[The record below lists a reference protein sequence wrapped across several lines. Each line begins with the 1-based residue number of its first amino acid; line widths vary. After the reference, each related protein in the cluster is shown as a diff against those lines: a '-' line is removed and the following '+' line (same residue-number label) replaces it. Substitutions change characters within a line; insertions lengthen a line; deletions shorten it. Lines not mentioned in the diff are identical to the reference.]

1 MLFVTIFA
9 QALGINISAEG
20 ITAMQHVAMTSA
32 GAGAAISVVKRM
44 RNTISPPEPKSIDP
58 DTMLN
63 DILPTM
69 KTPELNPELL
79 KEDNTHKTP
88 PIEVPKTEPFK
99 TNIAWSEA
107 NNRKELPSN
116 NMLVV
121 WLEKEGAI
129 FFTVDLISSNGML
142 MGHGQEHGKEKIQ
155 LYTATMGKHTLD
167 VTIYFKDKTER
178 YANYEFY
185 IV

>member
-1 MLFVTIFA
+1 
-9 QALGINISAEG
+9 
-20 ITAMQHVAMTSA
+20 
-32 GAGAAISVVKRM
+32 
-44 RNTISPPEPKSIDP
+44 
-58 DTMLN
+58 
-63 DILPTM
+63 
-69 KTPELNPELL
+69 
-79 KEDNTHKTP
+79 
-88 PIEVPKTEPFK
+88 
-99 TNIAWSEA
+99 
-107 NNRKELPSN
+107 
-116 NMLVV
+116 MLVV

-142 MGHGQEHGKEKIQ
+142 MGHGQEHGKEKIP